1 MINLLI
7 NLYLATTI
15 TALVAFATNYIRI
28 RRFLKKHEVQSSFS
42 IESFIYLLICF
53 VPIKNISYGIA
64 YLNGA
69 LWTEEQY
76 EEFYQDY
83 L

>member
-1 MINLLI
+1 MQLLI

-15 TALVAFATNYIRI
+15 TSLTAFVANYIRLS
-28 RRFLKKHEVQSSFS
+28 RFLKKHGMQSSFS
-42 IESFIYLLICF
+42 IESFTYLMICF
-53 VPIKNISYGIA
+53 VPIKNISYGLA

-69 LWTEEQY
+69 LWTEEEY
-76 EEFYQDY
+76 EKFYQDY

>member
-1 MINLLI
+1 MHQLLI

-15 TALVAFATNYIRI
+15 TSLTAFVANYIRLS
-28 RRFLKKHEVQSSFS
+28 RFLKRHGIQSSFS
-42 IESFIYLLICF
+42 IESFTYLMICF
-53 VPIKNISYGIA
+53 VPFKNISYGLA

-69 LWTEEQY
+69 LWTEEEY

>member
-1 MINLLI
+1 MQLLI

-15 TALVAFATNYIRI
+15 TSLITFTANYIRLS
-28 RRFLKKHEVQSSFS
+28 RFLKKHEVQSSFS
-42 IESFIYLLICF
+42 IESFTYLMICF
-53 VPIKNISYGIA
+53 VPFKNISYGLA

-69 LWTEEQY
+69 LWTEEEY
-76 EEFYQDY
+76 EKFYQDY